1 MSDAVPPQSS
11 SAERTIPLVQK
22 KKLLE
27 VGEISN
33 LSFWIGHFFMLLATV
48 LGVYLAGQQGLRQA
62 VEFEQIQSD
71 KNNYY
76 LRQSLHDE
84 LNDNLQL
91 IREYTEKLS
100 GVSISSARSQ
110 NLTLDKFVWD
120 TMRYSPATLET
131 PSELLGES
139 RKFYRDVN
147 DAYEKI
153 RNGYFHY
160 PEQGGKVLLEVV
172 AHMEANVLP
181 RFQEN
186 LSGIK
191 AVLDK
196 KKVSL

>member
-1 MSDAVPPQSS
+1 MEPDMSDAVPPQSS

-22 KKLLE
+22 KTLLE

-33 LSFWIGHFFMLLATV
+33 LSFWIGHCFMLLATV
-48 LGVYLAGQQGLRQA
+48 LGGYLAGQQGLRQA

-120 TMRYSPATLET
+120 
-131 PSELLGES
+131 
-139 RKFYRDVN
+139 
-147 DAYEKI
+147 
-153 RNGYFHY
+153 
-160 PEQGGKVLLEVV
+160 
-172 AHMEANVLP
+172 
-181 RFQEN
+181 
-186 LSGIK
+186 
-191 AVLDK
+191 
-196 KKVSL
+196 

>member
-1 MSDAVPPQSS
+1 MSDAVPPQSTS
-11 SAERTIPLVQK
+11 PENSIPLLQK

-27 VGEISN
+27 TGEISN
-33 LSFWIGHFFMLLATV
+33 LSFWIGQFFMLLATV
-48 LGVYLAGQQGLRQA
+48 LGVYLAGQQGLQQA

-100 GVSISSARSQ
+100 GVSVNSARRQ
-110 NLTLDKFVWD
+110 DLILDKFVWD
-120 TMRYSPATLET
+120 TMRYSSATLET

-153 RNGYFHY
+153 RSGYFHY
-160 PEQGGKVLLEVV
+160 PEQGGKVLLEIV
-172 AHMEANVLP
+172 AHMETNVLP

-196 KKVSL
+196 KKVAL